1 MRLTKAFPLSS
12 VYCGLGVLS
21 LSVASS
27 FTGSAVACDL
37 KSVVAKMASAKPS
50 VATSAAAASTVST
63 TAAWSGSENPAIT
76 GYYHVLTL
84 SQGSVIDERFD
95 NWFADHNELFV
106 DETPP
111 VEGNACNG
119 TWVQSGEREYKLL
132 HDTWQFDSTNTIVI
146 AIGVIR
152 DTVTLSKD
160 RQSFSGT
167 ETFTVYDLNNNVLA
181 VYGPFDLQGTR
192 LKVDF

>member
-12 VYCGLGVLS
+12 VYYGLGVLS
-21 LSVASS
+21 VSVASS
-27 FTGSAVACDL
+27 LTGSAVACDL
-37 KSVVAKMASAKPS
+37 NSVVGKMASAKPS
-50 VATSAAAASTVST
+50 VAINAASTASA
-63 TAAWSGSENPAIT
+63 TAIWSGPENPAIT
-76 GYYHVLTL
+76 GYYLVRTL

-111 VEGNACNG
+111 IAGNACNG

-146 AIGVIR
+146 AVGVIR

-181 VYGPFDLQGTR
+181 MYGPFDLQGTR
-192 LKVDF
+192 LRVDF